1 MHKERK
7 IPDLKEE
14 SLKKHP
20 FTVPDGYFES
30 FAGRVQE
37 RINEE
42 ELSGAKEQTIAAE
55 QARHGK
61 GKSVPVRRL
70 LSSARYRV
78 AMAAAIVGL
87 ALISYTVI
95 RTVLNGEN
103 LNDSADIALLE
114 QLNIIDDD
122 VYLMSFIEENM
133 EVPSEEEAYVNQAI
147 EYLAMADVEMDL
159 IFE

>member
-1 MHKERK
+1 MSKERK

-14 SLKKHP
+14 ALKKRP
-20 FTVPDGYFES
+20 FTVPDGYFENL
-30 FAGRVQE
+30 AGRIQE
-37 RINEE
+37 RIKEE
-42 ELSGAKEQTIAAE
+42 ELANTQEE
-55 QARHGK
+55 
-61 GKSVPVRRL
+61 KSPAIRSLFTSV
-70 LSSARYRV
+70 RYRV
-78 AMAAAIVGL
+78 AMAAALVGL

-95 RTVLNGEN
+95 KTSLNGSQ

-122 VYLMSFIEENM
+122 VYLMSYLDEDSS
-133 EVPSEEEAYVNQAI
+133 VPSEEEAFVNQAI